1 MRPYMMKRS
10 GSDHM
15 AMLGH
20 RVERIESPSFWMMG
34 IVLLGLASAMV
45 PCIIV
50 GLIYG
55 ESLTPF
61 FAPFVFY
68 LFFGSL
74 FLGIFKMGYVRPVN
88 VLVMLAVIW
97 LTSIGFGMI
106 PFCLGGMEFIDALLE
121 SASGF
126 TTAGCSTISDF
137 SKWSNSILFYR
148 SLSNWVGGIMIILI
162 VMLIL
167 PMAKVGNRSIVS
179 NEMSGSGSTN
189 VSVRLRDAAAQ
200 FSYIYLLLTAV
211 MIALLLITG
220 TKVFDA
226 VSLALC
232 TVSTGGLASGD
243 IEINEA
249 ARIIMIVFM
258 FLGGTNFYLHFKA
271 IYLRKPVVYRRSSEF
286 MGLLAWCF
294 VMSIVMYF
302 LVEPYSSSSPIN
314 TYIDAVFAVISSST
328 TTGYTLDSMATWPK
342 VTMIL
347 MFAISFVGASS
358 GSTSGGVKMSRMIVL
373 LKYIKNSI
381 DHLVHPNTVDEIYMD
396 GSPVSRDYVRMCAVV
411 VFMFMVTICVFTVI
425 FMLTGVES
433 IDSIEVVL
441 SMVTSLGTV
450 DVDIEAMSAFHKSL
464 IVVMMWVGR
473 LEVLVALAILS
484 PRVWAEH
491 YRDIVHRIRAS
502 RM

>member
-1 MRPYMMKRS
+1 
-10 GSDHM
+10 M

-20 RVERIESPSFWMMG
+20 GVERIESPSFWMMG
-34 IVLLGLASAMV
+34 IVLLGLAASMV

-50 GLIYG
+50 SLIYH
-55 ESLTPF
+55 EDLV
-61 FAPFVFY
+61 PFVVPFIIY
-68 LFFGSL
+68 VVLGAIFLFGFR
-74 FLGIFKMGYVRPVN
+74 MGYVRPVD

-97 LTSIGFGMI
+97 FTSIGFGLI
-106 PFCLGGMEFIDALLE
+106 PFCLGGMTFIDALME

-137 SKWSNSILFYR
+137 SKWSNGILFYR

-167 PMAKVGNRSIVS
+167 PMAKVGSRSIVS

-189 VSVRLRDAAAQ
+189 VSVRLRDAAVQ
-200 FSYIYLLLTAV
+200 FSYIYLLLTAI
-211 MIALLLITG
+211 MIGLLLITG
-220 TKVFDA
+220 TELFDA
-226 VSLALC
+226 VSLSLC

-271 IYLRKPVVYRRSSEF
+271 IYLRKPGVYRRSNEF
-286 MGLLAWCF
+286 MGLVFWCIA
-294 VMSIVMYF
+294 MSFVMYF
-302 LVEPYSSSSPIN
+302 LVEPYSSSSPIS

-328 TTGYTLDSMATWPK
+328 TTGFTLDSMETWPK

-358 GSTSGGVKMSRMIVL
+358 GSTSGGVKISRMIVL
-373 LKYIKNSI
+373 LKYIKNSL
-381 DHLVHPNTVDEIYMD
+381 DHIIHPNTVDEIYMD

-411 VFMFMVTICVFTVI
+411 VFMFMVTVCVFTVV
-425 FMLTGVES
+425 FMLTGVDS

-450 DVDIEAMSAFHKSL
+450 DVDLEAMSPFHKSL
-464 IVVMMWVGR
+464 MVIMMWVGR
-473 LEVLVALAILS
+473 LEVLVALAIIS

-491 YRDIVHRIRAS
+491 YRDIRDRMRRS
-502 RM
+502 RV

>member
-1 MRPYMMKRS
+1 MNAFSKKR
-10 GSDHM
+10 
-15 AMLGH
+15 
-20 RVERIESPSFWMMG
+20 EKINSPSFWMAG
-34 IVLLGLASAMV
+34 IVLIGLAASMI
-45 PCIIV
+45 PCMIV
-50 GLIYG
+50 ALVYHEDLMPFFMPFLIYSVLG
-55 ESLTPF
+55 
-61 FAPFVFY
+61 
-68 LFFGSL
+68 GL
-74 FLGIFKMGYVRPVN
+74 FLLLFDMGFVRPSN

-97 LTSIGFGMI
+97 ATSIGMGMI
-106 PFCLGGMEFIDALLE
+106 PFCLGGMEIIDALME

-126 TTAGCSTISDF
+126 TTAGCSTISDY
-137 SKWSNSILFYR
+137 SAWSNGIMFYR

-179 NEMSGSGSTN
+179 NEMSGSGSSN